1 MNKFWTI
8 FKTEYAQVVKK
19 KSFIIG
25 VLLTPLLMAMFTLV
39 PALLANRKISKPE
52 SYAVLD
58 ADGRGIGQRFV
69 EALEKYRLDDDST
82 VRAYDLRNLYDIAA
96 DDTVKL
102 AAVRSE
108 LDSLILTKQ
117 LKNYVVIYP
126 RIEETDSVLMV
137 AKSISFRTAGRFD
150 RTISDILAAMRLEKS
165 KVNLGVDSVLTMTR
179 RIDMIQ
185 ESPGGKSRD
194 FLSIYLGGLMFV
206 MILFATVIGF
216 GQILMRSVLEEKSS
230 RVMEVLV
237 SSVSPF
243 QLMMGKVGGLGAAN
257 LTQVAIWLAMGSILF
272 FNRTSLQI
280 PEQVGAIAFNPVF
293 IGFFVLFLFIAYV
306 MYSTIFAFIGSICS
320 TDKETQ
326 NFIFPITMSLML
338 PLIIGMYIVQ
348 EPDSVLTVTLS
359 LIPILTPSMMIL
371 RLSVIGPETFTFSDP
386 IIFEAV
392 LGAVIASLFSL
403 AVIWVT
409 ARVFRVGI
417 LMTGKRATLPEI
429 IKWIR
434 HS

>member
-1 MNKFWTI
+1 MNKFWII

-25 VLLTPLLMAMFTLV
+25 IILTPVMMAMFTLV
-39 PALLANRKISKPE
+39 PALLANRKISESE

-58 ADGRGIGQRFV
+58 ADGRGIGERFV
-69 EALEKYRLDDDST
+69 TALEKYRLDDDST
-82 VRAYDLRNLYDIAA
+82 VNAYLLRDLYEIESA
-96 DDTVKL
+96 DQSGITEL
-102 AAVRSE
+102 RRE
-108 LDSLILTKQ
+108 LDSLVLTKQ
-117 LKNYVVIYP
+117 LKNYVAIYP
-126 RIEETDSVLMV
+126 RVEETDSVLMV
-137 AKSISFRTAGRFD
+137 AKSMSFRTAGRFD
-150 RTISDILAAMRLEKS
+150 RTISDILSAMRLENS
-165 KVNLGVDSVLTMTR
+165 NVNLGVDSVLTMAR

-216 GQILMRSVLEEKSS
+216 GQILMRSVLEEKNS
-230 RVMEVLV
+230 RVMEVLI

-243 QLMMGKVGGLGAAN
+243 QLMMGKICGLGAAN
-257 LTQVAIWLAMGSILF
+257 LTQVAIWLVMGSILF

-293 IGFFVLFLFIAYV
+293 IGFFVVFLFLAYV

-348 EPDSVLTVTLS
+348 EPDSILTVALS
-359 LIPILTPSMMIL
+359 MIPILTPSMMVL
-371 RLSVIGPETFTFSDP
+371 RLSVIGPESFTFADP
-386 IIFEAV
+386 IIVEAV
-392 LGAVIASLFSL
+392 LGVIIASLFSL
-403 AVIWVT
+403 AVIWIT
-409 ARVFRVGI
+409 SRVFRVGI

-429 IKWIR
+429 MKWIR